1 MTEREYKIVCKL
13 IDLHTCIVVRG
24 DGFEKRTA
32 SLLNEY
38 KEIGGK
44 HIEELKKDICDLLV
58 NSEKIEGKIAN
69 KSKKINRGR

>member
-13 IDLHTCIVVRG
+13 IDLHTCIGVRG
-24 DGFEKRTA
+24 GGFDKRTA
-32 SLLNEY
+32 SFLNEY

-58 NSEKIEGKIAN
+58 DSEKNEDYIDLKEDK
-69 KSKKINRGR
+69 

>member
-13 IDLHTCIVVRG
+13 IDLHTGIVVRG
-24 DGFEKRTA
+24 AGFDKRAA
-32 SLLNEY
+32 SLLHEY

-58 NSEKIEGKIAN
+58 DSEKNVDYIDLKED
-69 KSKKINRGR
+69 

>member
-24 DGFEKRTA
+24 DGFDKRAA
-32 SLLNEY
+32 SFLNEY

-58 NSEKIEGKIAN
+58 DSEKNEDYIDLKED
-69 KSKKINRGR
+69 